1 MIHAQDHLM
10 TALSEKSLI
19 EKMIEL
25 YKKLEEKWYS
35 MRLLYILGL
44 LILLVFCRKLSQLI
58 IRKVAINRW
67 LLLVIMPFII
77 GIPIMIFDEINTLGW
92 TIIYFLIIFN
102 SISFFE
108 KSRQLLEN
116 KKIKGVI
123 YKSEEGK

>member
-1 MIHAQDHLM
+1 
-10 TALSEKSLI
+10 
-19 EKMIEL
+19 
-25 YKKLEEKWYS
+25 

-92 TIIYFLIIFN
+92 RIIYFLIIFN
-102 SISFFE
+102 SILFFE